1 MFNIGKT
8 LVCKEKALRKSL
20 EDCQSKVY
28 YISLVSSTRYGAPK
42 VKRHVFDICT
52 KEYDFK
58 NSDVV
63 ALDIQDLV
71 RDYNKNKNPNE
82 WCSLKGNFSIYKLVL
97 NFIRNNPKAHYIFD
111 EVPLGKGNITGMKE
125 LNYHYL
131 I

>member
-58 NSDVV
+58 DSDVV
-63 ALDIQDLV
+63 ALDIQDLIQ
-71 RDYNKNKNPNE
+71 DYKKYKHPHKS
-82 WCSLKGNFSIYKLVL
+82 CSLTGNDSIYKLVL
-97 NFIRNNPKAHYIFD
+97 SFIKNNPKAHYIFD
-111 EVPLGKGNITGMKE
+111 EVPLCKGNFIEIKD
-125 LNYHYL
+125 LN
-131 I
+131 